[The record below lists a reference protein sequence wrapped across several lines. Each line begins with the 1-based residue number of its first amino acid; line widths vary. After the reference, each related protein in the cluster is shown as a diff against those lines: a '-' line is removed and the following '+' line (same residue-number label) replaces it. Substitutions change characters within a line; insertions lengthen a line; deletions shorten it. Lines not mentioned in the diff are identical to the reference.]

1 MHAYIVLSL
10 LTGVRTEELR
20 ELSWSHV
27 VAFDKTRQ
35 AWIPVVESG
44 WDHEQ
49 FAIYVWRSVRR
60 KGDTKTAK
68 SRRSLRLA
76 DRCVEVLAAL
86 TAEQDRDRE
95 DGAKDGRGLV
105 FRTWSG
111 TPLSA
116 GNVRR
121 DFRKVLTRACLVAE
135 DWTPRELRHSFV
147 SLLSAHDIPIEDISQ
162 LVGHTNTVVTE
173 TVYRKQLRPVIQEG
187 ATAMNDIFPAR
198 LTEA

>member
-1 MHAYIVLSL
+1 M
-10 LTGVRTEELR
+10 
-20 ELSWSHV
+20 
-27 VAFDKTRQ
+27 
-35 AWIPVVESG
+35 VEAG

-76 DRCVEVLAAL
+76 DRCVEVLATLAVQ
-86 TAEQDRDRE
+86 QDRDRE
-95 DGAKDGRGLV
+95 DGAKDGKGLV

-111 TPLSA
+111 KPLSA

-121 DFRKVLTRACLVAE
+121 DFRKVLTKARLVAE

-162 LVGHTNTVVTE
+162 LVGHSNTVVTE
-173 TVYRKQLRPVIQEG
+173 TVCRKQLHPVIQEG
-187 ATAMNDIFPAR
+187 ATAMNHIFPAEPR
-198 LTEA
+198 EA